1 MLDLILKNS
10 QSCLIL
16 INRIEVKEDYIYH
29 YKRRLIKNGIEDI
42 SATKLAEDAW
52 LKYYSE
58 NKEELDLR
66 LKRDKSWFEKSI
78 DSEFLNLEMEK
89 LKRKD

>member
-1 MLDLILKNS
+1 M
-10 QSCLIL
+10 
-16 INRIEVKEDYIYH
+16 KEDYIYY
-29 YKRRLIKNGIEDI
+29 YKKRLIKKGIEDI
-42 SATKLAEDAW
+42 AATKLAEDAW

-78 DSEFLNLEMEK
+78 DSEFFNWLVKSKPERSLYASSSAAYPVSLQGKENK
-89 LKRKD
+89 I

>member
-1 MLDLILKNS
+1 M
-10 QSCLIL
+10 
-16 INRIEVKEDYIYH
+16 KEDYIYH
-29 YKRRLIKNGIEDI
+29 YNRRLIKNGIEDI
-42 SATKLAEDAW
+42 SATKLAEEAW

-78 DSEFLNLEMEK
+78 DSEFLHLEWEE
-89 LKRKD
+89 LKRNTEKK

>member
-1 MLDLILKNS
+1 M
-10 QSCLIL
+10 
-16 INRIEVKEDYIYH
+16 KEDYIYH

-42 SATKLAEDAW
+42 SATKLAEEAW

-78 DSEFLNLEMEK
+78 DSEFLHLEWEE
-89 LKRKD
+89 LKRNTEKK

>member
-16 INRIEVKEDYIYH
+16 INRIEVKEDYIYY
-29 YKRRLIKNGIEDI
+29 YKKRLIKKGIEDI
-42 SATKLAEDAW
+42 AATKLAEDAW

-78 DSEFLNLEMEK
+78 DSEFLHL
-89 LKRKD
+89 

>member
-1 MLDLILKNS
+1 M
-10 QSCLIL
+10 
-16 INRIEVKEDYIYH
+16 KEDYIYH
-29 YKRRLIKNGIEDI
+29 YKRRLIKNGIEDS

-66 LKRDKSWFEKSI
+66 LKRDKSCFEKSI
-78 DSEFLNLEMEK
+78 DSEFLHLEMEK